1 MKIHWAEFGAAGV
14 LVGAACVA
22 VFAEVQRSMRRAGQE
37 QQTSTDRQ
45 MAAMTT
51 TIKALQTRVA
61 ELSRLTAERAGE
73 IAPIEDSAEASN
85 VQANDPMKPEML
97 AIITAAATAFV
108 GKTARIRSAKLVPV
122 HDSVSAWSQQ
132 GRMIV
137 QTSHNLRTRD

>member
-1 MKIHWAEFGAAGV
+1 MRIHWTEFGAAGV
-14 LVGAACVA
+14 LLGAACA
-22 VFAEVQRSMRRAGQE
+22 VVYAEVQRTQRRAVDG

-45 MAAMTT
+45 MAAMAT
-51 TIKALQTRVA
+51 TIKALQTRVT

-73 IAPIEDSAEASN
+73 IAPVETTVEETGM
-85 VQANDPMKPEML
+85 QGNDPMKPEML

-122 HDSVSAWSQQ
+122 HDAVSAWSQQ